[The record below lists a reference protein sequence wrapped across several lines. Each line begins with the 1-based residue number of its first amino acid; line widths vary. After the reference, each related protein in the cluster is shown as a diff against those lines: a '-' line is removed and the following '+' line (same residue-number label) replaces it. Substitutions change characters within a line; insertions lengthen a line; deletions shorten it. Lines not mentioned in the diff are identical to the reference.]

1 MKANMLGIDLAK
13 NIFQIHGVDSS
24 GKAVLK
30 KRIKREGLLAYMAN
44 IPTCK
49 VAMEAC
55 GGANY
60 WSREFTKLGH
70 SVVQISPQYPPLV
83 NHTA

>member
-1 MKANMLGIDLAK
+1 MNLIMKANMLGIDLAK

-60 WSREFTKLGH
+60 RDQGQMRIFTTIFH
-70 SVVQISPQYPPLV
+70 SHSNIRFYL
-83 NHTA
+83 